1 MVAHLQWQTT
11 IKIRYQG
18 DRSISSCQH
27 THAISFAW
35 NFRQSGDIFG
45 KRVFQGE
52 VYLWCSLDRDSGGS
66 CAGASVPTGLSSH
79 TQIREVRHKL
89 TLALAVS
96 HSKIVS
102 QWAVAGLINTAQGK
116 QLTIACR
123 SCPERLYRDPWTM
136 ASGGGQ
142 GAWDRRWVI
151 TSCGICSGYK
161 WAIVYPNGLT
171 WSQNMLSLRRENL
184 MTSIGNGFMALKVI
198 EFV

>member
-1 MVAHLQWQTT
+1 
-11 IKIRYQG
+11 
-18 DRSISSCQH
+18 
-27 THAISFAW
+27 
-35 NFRQSGDIFG
+35 
-45 KRVFQGE
+45 
-52 VYLWCSLDRDSGGS
+52 
-66 CAGASVPTGLSSH
+66 
-79 TQIREVRHKL
+79 
-89 TLALAVS
+89 
-96 HSKIVS
+96 VS

-161 WAIVYPNGLT
+161 WAIVYLNGLT

-184 MTSIGNGFMALKVI
+184 MTSIVNGFMALKVI
-198 EFV
+198 EFVLLFPEHKVINTVW

>member
-1 MVAHLQWQTT
+1 MEKVTLQLVTVELQLHSNRTKVKQPPMCGIQTLEQWPILRLFYPFSDLMVAHLQWQTT

-79 TQIREVRHKL
+79 TQIRDWFWWWIPKLRVSKTKLGTVAHSTNQNVYALLVWWKIIHSL
-89 TLALAVS
+89 TLIS
-96 HSKIVS
+96 
-102 QWAVAGLINTAQGK
+102 
-116 QLTIACR
+116 
-123 SCPERLYRDPWTM
+123 
-136 ASGGGQ
+136 
-142 GAWDRRWVI
+142 
-151 TSCGICSGYK
+151 
-161 WAIVYPNGLT
+161 
-171 WSQNMLSLRRENL
+171 
-184 MTSIGNGFMALKVI
+184 
-198 EFV
+198 

>member
-66 CAGASVPTGLSSH
+66 CAGASIPTGLSSH
-79 TQIREVRHKL
+79 TQIRDWFWWWIPKL
-89 TLALAVS
+89 RVSKTKLGTVAHSTNQNVYALL
-96 HSKIVS
+96 
-102 QWAVAGLINTAQGK
+102 QWWKSIHYLKLIS
-116 QLTIACR
+116 L
-123 SCPERLYRDPWTM
+123 W
-136 ASGGGQ
+136 
-142 GAWDRRWVI
+142 
-151 TSCGICSGYK
+151 YK
-161 WAIVYPNGLT
+161 MYFFL
-171 WSQNMLSLRRENL
+171 
-184 MTSIGNGFMALKVI
+184 GFMYFNETRNYEYSLI
-198 EFV
+198 YPFNWFTY